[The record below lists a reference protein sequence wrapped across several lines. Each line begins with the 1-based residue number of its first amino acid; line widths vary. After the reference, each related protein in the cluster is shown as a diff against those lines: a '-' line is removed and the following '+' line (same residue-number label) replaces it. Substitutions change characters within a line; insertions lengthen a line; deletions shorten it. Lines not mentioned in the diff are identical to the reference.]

1 MQSIFPVDIPQVLR
15 NTPVDTP
22 QEATWPVTSQK
33 FSRALSI

>member
-1 MQSIFPVDIPQVLR
+1 MQSIFPVDIPQVFC

-22 QEATWPVTSQK
+22 QETACLVTSQK